1 MYLLQ
6 VSFPHL
12 TLKNQTFVQV
22 CLRTLLVLA
31 FALMFFG
38 NSADAQT
45 TYSLTF
51 ENLSGQSQLVGSEVE
66 ITFRL
71 KVQATGV
78 GVPNVEIELSP
89 RRTEGYS
96 LLRTSPANGRT
107 DPSGALKAIVRIE
120 AVVRSRLFAIPQPE
134 STYGGGAFATLN
146 GHIID
151 NPTRIVVLP
160 PNSPGLDLNE
170 EDPTPLKADSGTLAV
185 GDTFSQQVWIKNVT
199 DLSAWQMDIAF
210 NPLALEATQVTPA
223 NFLADGGYIP
233 FFESTITAGGVSAS
247 QARIGQTTENG
258 NTSLTNPSPK
268 GASGTGHLL
277 TIEFTVLEFAEG
289 ALGLHNVQLSNSEGR
304 RISYYTVVNPYVV
317 THQHPREDV
326 NRDGEVNIMDLVA
339 VASLIGQS
347 NPSDARADVNNDGM
361 VNVLDLIAISHHTA
375 SWSGPVTAAK
385 KRDDNEWVG
394 AAPTARVADIS
405 AETIRGWIDLAQT
418 EDDGSILFDRG
429 IANLQRLL
437 ASEVPSET
445 RLLVNYPNPFNP
457 ETWIPYQLAEAA
469 EVSLTIYS
477 VNGELVRTLSLGHQP
492 AGLYQNRSQAA
503 YWDGRTELGTQVASG
518 MYFYT
523 LKAGDFSST
532 RKMIVRK

>member
-1 MYLLQ
+1 MKTY
-6 VSFPHL
+6 
-12 TLKNQTFVQV
+12 VQV
-22 CLRTLLVLA
+22 CLFTLVCLGV
-31 FALMFFG
+31 ALMLVV
-38 NSADAQT
+38 STADAQT
-45 TYSLTF
+45 YTMEVSGARGETY
-51 ENLSGQSQLVGSEVE
+51 LVGREVPV
-66 ITFRL
+66 TFKL
-71 KVQATGV
+71 TDDSTGK
-78 GVPNVEIELSP
+78 GVPDVTVDLTRDPTTGFSIEKI
-89 RRTEGYS
+89 E
-96 LLRTSPANGRT
+96 PANGMT
-107 DPSGALKAIVRIE
+107 NAAGELKVTVKILDVI
-120 AVVRSRLFAIPQPE
+120 RSTLTAIPLPVE
-134 STYGGGAFATLN
+134 KYGAGTFALFN
-146 GHIID
+146 GHIIEV
-151 NPTRIVVLP
+151 PTRIVVLP
-160 PNSPGLDLNE
+160 PNSPGLNLNE
-170 EDPTPLKADSGTLAV
+170 KDPTPLKAASRTLAV
-185 GDTFSQQVWIKNVT
+185 GDTFSQQVWIKNVN

-210 NPLALEATQVTPA
+210 NPQALEATQVTEGD
-223 NFLADGGYIP
+223 FLADGGYIP
-233 FFESTITAGGVSAS
+233 FFESTITTGGVSAS
-247 QARIGQTTENG
+247 QARIGQTTANG

-289 ALGLHNVQLSNSEGR
+289 ALGLHNVQLSNSKGK

-317 THQHPREDV
+317 THQYPREDV
-326 NRDGEVNIMDLVA
+326 NRDGEVNIMDLVV

-394 AAPTARVADIS
+394 AAPAVRVADIS

-477 VNGELVRTLSLGHQP
+477 VNGELVRTLPLGHQP

-518 MYFYT
+518 IYFYT
-523 LKAGDFSST
+523 LKAGDYSST

>member
-1 MYLLQ
+1 MKTY
-6 VSFPHL
+6 
-12 TLKNQTFVQV
+12 VQV
-22 CLRTLLVLA
+22 CLFTLVCLGV
-31 FALMFFG
+31 ALMLVV
-38 NSADAQT
+38 STADAQAT
-45 TYSLTF
+45 KYSLTV
-51 ENLSGQSQLVGSEVE
+51 SGTTGETYLVGSRVTVSFRLTTEAGDSVPGVTLTLIPAGVNIITTDRTTDGDGLLPVTVE
-66 ITFRL
+66 ITRREASSL
-71 KVQATGV
+71 TARTPAKYAATGIA
-78 GVPNVEIELSP
+78 E
-89 RRTEGYS
+89 
-96 LLRTSPANGRT
+96 
-107 DPSGALKAIVRIE
+107 
-120 AVVRSRLFAIPQPE
+120 F
-134 STYGGGAFATLN
+134 N
-146 GHIID
+146 GHVIEV
-151 NPTRIVVLP
+151 PTRIVVLP
-160 PNSPGLDLNE
+160 PNSPGLDLTKS
-170 EDPTPLKADSGTLAV
+170 DPTPLEAPSKTLAV

-210 NPLALEATQVTPA
+210 NPLALEATQVTGA

-317 THQHPREDV
+317 THQYPREDV
-326 NRDGEVNIMDLVA
+326 NRDGQVNVLDLVA

-375 SWSGPVTAAK
+375 RWSGPATAAK

-394 AAPTARVADIS
+394 AAPAARVAEIS
-405 AETIRGWIDLAQT
+405 PETIRGWIDLAQT

-477 VNGELVRTLSLGHQP
+477 VNGELVRTLPLGHQP
-492 AGLYQNRSQAA
+492 AGLYQNRNQAA
-503 YWDGRTELGTQVASG
+503 YWDGRTELGTQVSSG
-518 MYFYT
+518 IYFYT
-523 LKAGDFSST
+523 IKAGDFSST

>member
-1 MYLLQ
+1 M
-6 VSFPHL
+6 
-12 TLKNQTFVQV
+12 KRFVQV
-22 CLRTLLVLA
+22 YLRTSFVLA
-31 FALMFFG
+31 IGLLALMLVG
-38 NSADAQT
+38 NTASAQT
-45 TYSLTF
+45 RFEMSVLGPPVGELDSKTEYQVEFTLKDESGTPQVNVPMEMTTYNLTV
-51 ENLSGQSQLVGSEVE
+51 SPKGPWRTDKDG
-66 ITFRL
+66 
-71 KVQATGV
+71 KVRVNIQIINPDPLPDG
-78 GVPNVEIELSP
+78 SP
-89 RRTEGYS
+89 RRTEIIAQ
-96 LLRTSPANGRT
+96 PVPGRNYNF
-107 DPSGALKAIVRIE
+107 
-120 AVVRSRLFAIPQPE
+120 VRSAMNFTPDKPE
-134 STYGGGAFATLN
+134 EYPIR
-146 GHIID
+146 II
-151 NPTRIVVLP
+151 VLP
-160 PNSPGLDLNE
+160 PNSPGLNANTE
-170 EDPTPLKADSGTLAV
+170 EGMPVTSDPTSLAV
-185 GDTFSQQVWIKNVT
+185 GDTFYQQVWIKNVK

-210 NPLALEATQVTPA
+210 NPQALEATQVTEGD
-223 NFLADGGYIP
+223 FLADGGYIP
-233 FFESTITAGGVSAS
+233 FFESTITTGGVSAS
-247 QARIGQTTENG
+247 EARIGQTTANG

-289 ALGLHNVQLSNSEGR
+289 ALGLHNVQLSNSEGK

-317 THQHPREDV
+317 THQYPREDV
-326 NRDGEVNIMDLVA
+326 NRDGEVNIMDLVV

-347 NPSDARADVNNDGM
+347 NPDDARADVNNDGM

-385 KRDDNEWVG
+385 KRDGNEWEG
-394 AAPTARVADIS
+394 AAPAARVADIS
-405 AETIRGWIDLAQT
+405 AETIRGWIDLAQA
-418 EDDGSILFDRG
+418 ENDGSIIFNRG

-445 RLLVNYPNPFNP
+445 RLLLNYPNPFNP

-518 MYFYT
+518 IYFYT